1 MNPWQHH
8 FQNVMRDG
16 ETCFDGDDLSGAQQY
31 FEEALSLI
39 PEPKQKHAEATQVV
53 VALADCLCRLGEYEK
68 AMFALDDALLCP
80 GGAANPFIRLK
91 RGQVLSRL
99 GEAKKAKLE
108 LTTAYLNGGPDVF
121 EGNSGLLDLIADVVA
136 GLPKH

>member
-16 ETCFDGDDLSGAQQY
+16 EICFDGDDLSNAQEY

-53 VALADCLCRLGEYEK
+53 VALADCLYRLGEYEK
-68 AMFALDDALLCP
+68 AILALDDALLCP

-91 RGQVLSRL
+91 RGQVLLPAGRRQKSQAGAHDRL
-99 GEAKKAKLE
+99 
-108 LTTAYLNGGPDVF
+108 PQWR
-121 EGNSGLLDLIADVVA
+121 A
-136 GLPKH
+136 GCLRG